1 LGSSIRAIGV
11 VVTAIVAVAGTV
23 ETARA
28 QSACVA
34 AKVTASA
41 RRAVCEALLEAGE
54 ARTNEPAKPKALARC
69 ASAFDA
75 AFAKA
80 DAAGGCPT
88 TGDAAVFAGK
98 VEDFVAALAT
108 ALDVAVP
115 PEPSRC
121 ESSKIKAAA
130 RKASCL
136 LRLVAAFTAKPHRPP
151 SPFRAGKCDQALVKT
166 FDRLDHADATCH
178 TSGDADEVGQLVDAF
193 VAGIDDMT
201 PVLASGCAPVTPV
214 ALHGDDPFFGNT
226 RLTPIKKGK
235 VPCVHVETLRKATCA
250 FRPDSGDWIETAS
263 GGYALLGQWIAKNGD
278 PGGEYTVA
286 AAVGEDLAVP
296 CVEPTANDLSGTGT
310 ADALANACSLERFL
324 SARNGSGAKLVNFA
338 TRPVCSTSIPHPD
351 ETVEGPVLVEC
362 LGEDPQSCCYT
373 GKGAG
378 LNAANG
384 TERDANNFYL
394 QQSSLHC
401 HVAVSSG
408 VELYAAKRPAT
419 RLVVGPGSFEW
430 VVEPFSPLVWR
441 PVSPAN
447 IANY

>member
-1 LGSSIRAIGV
+1 MRSTTRALGL
-11 VVTAIVAVAGTV
+11 VAVAIIAVGGTV
-23 ETARA
+23 EPVAA

-41 RRAVCEALLEAGE
+41 KRALCKALLEAAE
-54 ARTNEPAKPKALARC
+54 ARTNAPAKPSALARC
-69 ASAFDA
+69 TSAFDA

-80 DAAGGCPT
+80 DASGGCST
-88 TGDAAVFAGK
+88 TGDAAEFAAK
-98 VEDFVAALAT
+98 VEDFVAALASE
-108 ALDVAVP
+108 LDVTTPAD
-115 PEPSRC
+115 PSKC
-121 ESSKIKAAA
+121 ESNKIKAAA
-130 RKASCL
+130 KKASCR

-151 SPFRAGKCDQALVKT
+151 APFRAGKCDQAFAKT
-166 FDRLDHADATCH
+166 FARLDADSSCH
-178 TSGDADEVGQLVDAF
+178 TSDDADEIGALVDAF
-193 VAGIDDMT
+193 VEGIDDMT
-201 PVLASGCAPVTPV
+201 PIVESGCTPITPV
-214 ALHGDDPFFGNT
+214 ALHGDDPFFGNS

-235 VPCVHVETLRKATCA
+235 VPCVHIETLKKATCA
-250 FRPDSGDWIETAS
+250 FRPDSGAWIETAS

-286 AAVGEDLAVP
+286 AAIGEDLAVP
-296 CVEPTANDLSGTGT
+296 CIEPTANDVSGTGT
-310 ADALANACSLERFL
+310 ADALVHSCTFERFL
-324 SARNGSGAKLVNFA
+324 SPRNGSGGKLVNHA
-338 TRPVCSTSIPHPD
+338 TQPVCSTSIPPPD
-351 ETVEGPVLVEC
+351 QTVEGPMLVEC
-362 LGEDPQSCCYT
+362 LGEDPQACCYI

-394 QQSSLHC
+394 QQFSSHC

-419 RLVVGPGSFEW
+419 RLVLQPGSSAWE
-430 VVEPFSPLVWR
+430 VDPFTPLVWR